1 MSNKQI
7 NDLKTSISTNYPD
20 VKFSLINIKSL
31 ETFKESLPK
40 IVPGINV
47 SAVVAADNISE
58 HSLVAIASGPKYKAV
73 SFKLFKLFLSV

>member
-31 ETFKESLPK
+31 KMFEESLPK
-40 IVPGINV
+40 IVPGIDV
-47 SAVVAADNISE
+47 SAVLTTNNILE
-58 HSLVAIASGPKYKAV
+58 HDLVAIANGPKYKAV
-73 SFKLFKLFLSV
+73 NYE